1 MYCAYVQRT
10 SLAVGS
16 VSVYVSLI
24 LETLWRALKR
34 LPPRNGLHHHPP
46 PYPSSTPFLQLHHF
60 TKSPSLSIFVML
72 SIARYTVSEHRH
84 GLTLQECTN
93 TTVLGVTIS
102 NTGGDGSRWRLHL
115 WCYQHRA
122 ARCENRR
129 RIPQRPQHY
138 QRPQSVSNTTYTSF
152 GGKLK
157 LRSISFQTSTQSLNL
172 N

>member
-16 VSVYVSLI
+16 VSVSVSLI

-46 PYPSSTPFLQLHHF
+46 PYPLFDPLPATAPLYKIAISFHLCYAFYCQVHRFRASAWLDTPRVYKHD
-60 TKSPSLSIFVML
+60 S
-72 SIARYTVSEHRH
+72 ARRH
-84 GLTLQECTN
+84 
-93 TTVLGVTIS
+93 
-102 NTGGDGSRWRLHL
+102 DFKHWRRWRLHL

>member
-16 VSVYVSLI
+16 VSVSVSLI

-46 PYPSSTPFLQLHHF
+46 PLSPLSPPLLQLHHF

-84 GLTLQECTN
+84 GLTLHECTN

-102 NTGGDGSRWRLHL
+102 NTGGDGV
-115 WCYQHRA
+115 YIFGA
-122 ARCENRR
+122 
-129 RIPQRPQHY
+129 I
-138 QRPQSVSNTTYTSF
+138 NTE
-152 GGKLK
+152 
-157 LRSISFQTSTQSLNL
+157 LRDVRTDGAYRNGLSIISGHNL
-172 N
+172 